1 MKELAADGIP
11 VAVSCRVL
19 KLSRAPYYRWLKTP
33 VSEAELVEAY
43 RANALFDAHADDPQF
58 GHRLLADE
66 ARDSGQDMCE
76 PPRGRSA
83 QKTSGGHLLGRR
95 KARMGRNRARQFM
108 MICVRMRISTALP
121 ATGSKQT
128 LSMTCGSR
136 TFLSTQL
143 EKASSIFAPSRMH
156 SRGGSWGIPSDLG

>member
-1 MKELAADGIP
+1 MRELAVDGISIS
-11 VAVSCRVL
+11 VSLRVL
-19 KLSRAPYYRWLKTP
+19 KLSRAPYYRWLKQP
-33 VSEAELVEAY
+33 VSDTEWREAY
-43 RANALFDAHADDPQF
+43 RANALYDAHKDDPQF
-58 GHRLLADE
+58 GYRLLANE
-66 ARDSGQDMCE
+66 AEDSGQDMCR

-83 QKTSGGHLLGRR
+83 QKTSGGPLLGRR